1 MNAIRVT
8 TESEL
13 IIMII
18 GVACF
23 FIIGFA
29 ASYVAYRLQNKQKA

>member
-1 MNAIRVT
+1 MSAIRVT

-18 GVACF
+18 GVALF
-23 FIIGFA
+23 FIIGF
-29 ASYVAYRLQNKQKA
+29 VGAYLYNRSTSKA